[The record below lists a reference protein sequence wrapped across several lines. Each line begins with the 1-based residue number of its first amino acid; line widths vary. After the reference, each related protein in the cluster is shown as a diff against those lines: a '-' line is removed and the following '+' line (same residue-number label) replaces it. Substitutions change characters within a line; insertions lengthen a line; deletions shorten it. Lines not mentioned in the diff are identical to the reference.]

1 MTGSGVVSR
10 QGPSVSTV
18 AGWLAEAI
26 EGERRL
32 RGHVDRLAAARR
44 ALHRPA
50 LAALEVFLREEAPAA
65 LAAVDALVRVD
76 VDTLALAMAQWRL
89 FPQLPPSSGPAA
101 TGGPSR
107 TTW

>member
-1 MTGSGVVSR
+1 
-10 QGPSVSTV
+10 VSTV

-32 RGHVDRLAAARR
+32 RGHVDRLVAARR

-50 LAALEVFLREEAPAA
+50 VAALEVFLREEAPAA
-65 LAAVDALVRVD
+65 LAAVDALLQVD
-76 VDTLALAMAQWRL
+76 VYTLTEAMAQWRRL
-89 FPQLPPSSGPAA
+89 RQVPPFDVPIA
-101 TGGPSR
+101 TGSAGR

>member
-1 MTGSGVVSR
+1 
-10 QGPSVSTV
+10 VSTV

-32 RGHVDRLAAARR
+32 RSHVDRLAAARR

-50 LAALEVFLREEAPAA
+50 VAALEVFLREEAPAA
-65 LAAVDALVRVD
+65 LAAVDALLQVD
-76 VDTLALAMAQWRL
+76 VDTLVKAMAQWPLRRI
-89 FPQLPPSSGPAA
+89 LPSGVSVAV
-101 TGGPSR
+101 GGVGE